1 MNNRDIAK
9 VGFAVLAA
17 VMSYNFADT
26 IVHAEETS
34 VEPVKETAP
43 VENQDKLTDVID
55 AVVEDTN
62 VPENTEETDVPK
74 EDEETTVPEKTENEN
89 ETTTVGGGSETSAKL
104 TDGWSSDSLQYV
116 KDGAYV
122 TNSFAEIDG
131 QKYYFD
137 ENGNKVT
144 GFKTI
149 GTDSYY
155 FNESGMMQTGLQVLH
170 DQETGIAV
178 YSLRKED
185 GKLHY
190 YLENGA
196 AYSGMINLD
205 GKIYYFDNGVQ
216 SVGEKQ
222 ANGYWYNFK
231 EDGSLS
237 VGFVNMGNSAKYYD
251 NLGRRQ
257 TGTFK
262 IDKVTYNTDSNGF
275 ITKASWEGV
284 SYYCQNDGRW
294 AWDVVGNYYF
304 GGSGCVP
311 TTVTMI
317 VNTINGTNYT
327 PNQVGQI
334 LHNAGYF
341 NTSSIGTGGDSWQ
354 FVANKFGLSYKS
366 NLNVE
371 SAKQELLK
379 GNMIAAAVGG
389 GKFCPWYGVT
399 HEILLF
405 GLDAQGYTTVYDP
418 YTSSRNGRV
427 HISEVFNHP
436 SWDSGDK
443 KNGGPFFSLGK
454 LRDQNLYLDVSKGN
468 AHVGKVYY
476 TGKNVEPEVNL
487 SMKNTALV
495 QGRDYK
501 VVYSNNVNLGK
512 GTAMIIGINA
522 FTGKLMVSFDII
534 KDEMSNGTYEIISS
548 LNSNKVLDIK
558 DGSKASGA
566 HAQIYSWN
574 GTQAQRFEIHKN
586 QNGYYT
592 IKNTGSNLYVGI
604 STNWN
609 TIGNYNSLIQGV
621 NASSKAAQFIFTR
634 NSNGQWIISSAWDSR
649 YVFDLNGANLDNG
662 NKVQIYTQ
670 NGTSAQAWK
679 LLKVS
684 NSREEIDDLAQKNKN
699 TLTDGTYTINSTLN
713 TSYVLDVN
721 GGSKVNFG
729 NIQLYQSNGTLAQ
742 GWKVSHDSKGYVTFI
757 NIGSGKAIDV
767 KDGSAYNGQNIS
779 QYTSNNTY
787 AQKWIVVQ
795 EGNGFKTISALNT
808 SYVLDLNSAL
818 VKNYQNIQTYKS
830 NDTLAQR
837 WYFSTYVSPREKLDT
852 MAKEYNA
859 DITEATY
866 VISNYVNPNYV
877 LDIKDGSKT
886 NRGNLQIYKSNNT
899 NAQKWQ
905 LKKDSVGYITFIN
918 VGSNKALDVSNATV
932 RNGSNIWQYESN
944 GTYAQKWI
952 AKKNTDGSLTFV
964 SALDANYVLDINAGK
979 VINWQ
984 NIQLY
989 KSNGT
994 NAQKFKLTKI

>member
-512 GTAMIIGINA
+512 GTATIIGINA

-548 LNSNKVLDIK
+548 LNSNKILDIK

-609 TIGNYNSLIQGV
+609 TMGNYNSLIQGV
-621 NASSKAAQFIFTR
+621 NASSKAAQFIFIL

-795 EGNGFKTISALNT
+795 EGNGFKIISALNT

-877 LDIKDGSKT
+877 LDIKDGSKA